1 MGQLDNLP
9 ENQNTGNATA
19 AEALLRAMTQE
30 LENLKQN
37 LIVQLNQDVERLHAE
52 KSRLVEEINYLQAQ
66 RQQLPSSQNPLP
78 QEQPQEQIDQQQYL
92 VGQLTQAIAEHLQHL
107 LMQRLSQQP
116 DSSYQPLSGTG
127 SNNLPPSP
135 NDYNDSAYRILS
147 SLDTTLRTTFKTLQQ
162 DISSYQSSFSQ
173 QLSRMHSLEQQGEAI
188 LETLVNR
195 LQEQLQAQSSAL
207 PLVEPSESEVGGQAY
222 SDRKQ
227 TPEANAIP
235 FSVPAAPLPLSR
247 QPKPSSQGQ
256 LGLLLILISTV
267 ALSVHNVVVQIIGR
281 ESQIFNLFSLGG
293 FIKLGLGNSLLIL
306 WFRMMVVLPLMAL
319 LAIVLYPNVWR
330 DIKKFLLDPDRRGLL
345 TVVGSGFFLFLSQ
358 VLIYIAIP
366 QIGPGVAVTILF
378 MYPII
383 TVPLAWLFFGDR
395 PTFLRVGVML
405 AISFGVILAAWPKI
419 FPAVNSGVASISGV
433 GVGTAA
439 ASGIA
444 FAFYLIFMQ
453 LGFQKLHPVPVSLV
467 QFTTIFVLASISLML
482 PLPENLA
489 VQVIP
494 DKRLGLILSGV
505 VLGILTLAG
514 YLLNNFGVRF
524 LGAARAS
531 IIASS
536 GPVLTAVL
544 AFLIIPSAQNALQ
557 PISIFGIVLVTLGV
571 FSLSF
576 ERLLVQNKGQPAK

>member
-1 MGQLDNLP
+1 MEQLDNLP
-9 ENQNTGNATA
+9 ENHNTGNATA
-19 AEALLRAMTQE
+19 TEALLRAMTQE
-30 LENLKQN
+30 LENLRQN
-37 LIVQLNQDVERLHAE
+37 LIVQLNQDVERLQAE
-52 KSRLVEEINYLQAQ
+52 KSRLVDEINNLQAQ
-66 RQQLPSSQNPLP
+66 RQQLPSSQSPLP
-78 QEQPQEQIDQQQYL
+78 QEQIDRDQQQYL
-92 VGQLTQAIAEHLQHL
+92 VGQLTQAIAEHLQDM

-116 DSSYQPLSGTG
+116 GSSYHPLSGT
-127 SNNLPPSP
+127 SSANLPPSA

-173 QLSRMHSLEQQGEAI
+173 QLSRMHGLEQQGEAI

-195 LQEQLQAQSSAL
+195 LHEQLQAESDAL
-207 PLVEPSESEVGGQAY
+207 PLVPSDPEVRGQAS

-235 FSVPAAPLPLSR
+235 FSVPAAPLPLPN
-247 QPKPSSQGQ
+247 QAKPSSQGQ

-281 ESQIFNLFSLGG
+281 ESQIFNLFPLGG

-330 DIKKFLLDPDRRGLL
+330 DIKKFLLDPNRRGLM

-395 PTFLRVGVML
+395 PTFLRVGVMC
-405 AISFGVILAAWPKI
+405 AISLGVILAAWPKI
-419 FPAVNSGVASISGV
+419 FPAVNSGVTSISGV

-467 QFTTIFVLASISLML
+467 QFTTIFVLASVSLML

-494 DKRLGLILSGV
+494 DKRLGLIISGV
-505 VLGILTLAG
+505 VLGVLTLAG

-557 PISIFGIVLVTLGV
+557 PISILGIVLVTLGV
-571 FSLSF
+571 FALSF
-576 ERLLVQNKGQPAK
+576 ERLLVQNKAQPAK

>member
-1 MGQLDNLP
+1 
-9 ENQNTGNATA
+9 
-19 AEALLRAMTQE
+19 
-30 LENLKQN
+30 
-37 LIVQLNQDVERLHAE
+37 
-52 KSRLVEEINYLQAQ
+52 
-66 RQQLPSSQNPLP
+66 
-78 QEQPQEQIDQQQYL
+78 
-92 VGQLTQAIAEHLQHL
+92 
-107 LMQRLSQQP
+107 
-116 DSSYQPLSGTG
+116 
-127 SNNLPPSP
+127 
-135 NDYNDSAYRILS
+135 
-147 SLDTTLRTTFKTLQQ
+147 
-162 DISSYQSSFSQ
+162 
-173 QLSRMHSLEQQGEAI
+173 
-188 LETLVNR
+188 
-195 LQEQLQAQSSAL
+195 
-207 PLVEPSESEVGGQAY
+207 
-222 SDRKQ
+222 
-227 TPEANAIP
+227 
-235 FSVPAAPLPLSR
+235 
-247 QPKPSSQGQ
+247 
-256 LGLLLILISTV
+256 
-267 ALSVHNVVVQIIGR
+267 
-281 ESQIFNLFSLGG
+281 LGG

-330 DIKKFLLDPDRRGLL
+330 DIKKFLLDPDRRGLM

-395 PTFLRVGVML
+395 PTFLRVGVMC
-405 AISFGVILAAWPKI
+405 AISLGVILAAWPKI

-467 QFTTIFVLASISLML
+467 QFTTIFVLASVSLML

-494 DKRLGLILSGV
+494 DKRLGLIISGV
-505 VLGILTLAG
+505 VLGVLTLAG

-557 PISIFGIVLVTLGV
+557 PISILGIVLVTLGV
-571 FSLSF
+571 FALSF
-576 ERLLVQNKGQPAK
+576 ERLLVQNKAQPAK

>member
-9 ENQNTGNATA
+9 ENNNTGNATA
-19 AEALLRAMTQE
+19 TEALLRAMTQE

-37 LIVQLNQDVERLHAE
+37 LIVQLNQDVERLQAE
-52 KSRLVEEINYLQAQ
+52 KSRLVDEINNLQAQ
-66 RQQLPSSQNPLP
+66 RQQLPSSQSPLP
-78 QEQPQEQIDQQQYL
+78 QEQIDRDQQQYL
-92 VGQLTQAIAEHLQHL
+92 VGQLTQAIAEHLQGL

-116 DSSYQPLSGTG
+116 DSSYHPLSGTD
-127 SNNLPPSP
+127 SANLPPSA

-173 QLSRMHSLEQQGEAI
+173 QLSRMHGLEQQGEAI

-195 LQEQLQAQSSAL
+195 LHEQLQAEGSAL
-207 PLVEPSESEVGGQAY
+207 PLVPSESEVGGQVY

-235 FSVPAAPLPLSR
+235 FSVPAAPLPLPN
-247 QPKPSSQGQ
+247 QAKPSSQGQ

-281 ESQIFNLFSLGG
+281 ESQIFNLFPLGG

-330 DIKKFLLDPDRRGLL
+330 DIKKFLLAPDRRGLM

-395 PTFLRVGVML
+395 PTFLRVGVMC
-405 AISFGVILAAWPKI
+405 AISLGVILAAWPKI
-419 FPAVNSGVASISGV
+419 FPAVNSGVTSISGV

-467 QFTTIFVLASISLML
+467 QFTTIFVLASVSLML

-494 DKRLGLILSGV
+494 DKRLGLIISGV
-505 VLGILTLAG
+505 VLGVLTLAG

-557 PISIFGIVLVTLGV
+557 PISILGIVLVTLGV
-571 FSLSF
+571 FALSF
-576 ERLLVQNKGQPAK
+576 ERLLVQNKAQPAK

>member
-9 ENQNTGNATA
+9 ENHNTGNATA
-19 AEALLRAMTQE
+19 TEALLRAMTQE

-37 LIVQLNQDVERLHAE
+37 LIVQLNQDVERLQAE
-52 KSRLVEEINYLQAQ
+52 KSRLVDEINHLQAQ
-66 RQQLPSSQNPLP
+66 RQQLPSSQSSLP
-78 QEQPQEQIDQQQYL
+78 QEQIDQDQQQYL
-92 VGQLTQAIAEHLQHL
+92 VGQLTQAIAEHLQDL

-116 DSSYQPLSGTG
+116 GSSYHPLGGT
-127 SNNLPPSP
+127 SSANLPPSA

-173 QLSRMHSLEQQGEAI
+173 QLSRMHGLEQQGEAI

-195 LQEQLQAQSSAL
+195 LHEQLQAESDAL
-207 PLVEPSESEVGGQAY
+207 PLVPSESEVGGQAY

-227 TPEANAIP
+227 PPEANAIP
-235 FSVPAAPLPLSR
+235 FSVPAAPLPPPR

-395 PTFLRVGVML
+395 PTFLRVGVMCT
-405 AISFGVILAAWPKI
+405 ISLGVILAAWPKI

-494 DKRLGLILSGV
+494 DKRLGLIIGGV

-571 FSLSF
+571 FALSF
-576 ERLLVQNKGQPAK
+576 ERLLVQNKAQPAK